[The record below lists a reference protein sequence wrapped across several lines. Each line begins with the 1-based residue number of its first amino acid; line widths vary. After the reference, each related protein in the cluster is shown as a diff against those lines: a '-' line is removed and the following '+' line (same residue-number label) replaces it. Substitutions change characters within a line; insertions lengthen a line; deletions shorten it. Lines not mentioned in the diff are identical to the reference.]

1 MTEPDFEKQGG
12 LIPAIIQDYET
23 GVVLMLG
30 YMNREAWLKTLET
43 GNATFWS
50 RSRNKLWI
58 KGESSGHVQL
68 VRGIYL
74 DCDSD
79 TVLLKVEQVGGAAC
93 HTGYQSCF
101 YREIMK
107 NGEVKISSEKVFNPE
122 EVYK

>member
-50 RSRNKLWI
+50 RARKKLWI

-107 NGEVKISSEKVFNPE
+107 NGEVKISGEKVFNPE

>member
-12 LIPAIIQDYET
+12 LIPAIIQDFET

-30 YMNREAWLKTLET
+30 YMNREAWLKTLES

-68 VRGIYL
+68 VKGIYL

-101 YREIMK
+101 YREITK
-107 NGEVKISSEKVFNPE
+107 NGEVKISGEKVFNPE

>member
-1 MTEPDFEKQGG
+1 MTEPDFGKQGG
-12 LIPAIIQDYET
+12 LIPAIIQDYKT

-30 YMNREAWLKTLET
+30 YMNREAWLKTLES

-68 VRGIYL
+68 VKGIYL

-107 NGEVKISSEKVFNPE
+107 NGEVKISGEKVFNPE

>member
-12 LIPAIIQDYET
+12 LIPAIIQDYKT

-30 YMNREAWLKTLET
+30 YMNREAWLKTLES

-68 VRGIYL
+68 VKGIYL

-107 NGEVKISSEKVFNPE
+107 NGEVKISGEKVFNPE

>member
-50 RSRNKLWI
+50 RARKKLWI

-79 TVLLKVEQVGGAAC
+79 SVLLKVEQVGGAAC

-107 NGEVKISSEKVFNPE
+107 NGEVKISGEKVFNPE

>member
-12 LIPAIIQDYET
+12 LIPAIIQDHET

-50 RSRNKLWI
+50 RARKKLWI

>member
-23 GVVLMLG
+23 GIVLMLG

-50 RSRNKLWI
+50 RARKKLWI

-107 NGEVKISSEKVFNPE
+107 NGEVKISGEKVFNPE

>member
-50 RSRNKLWI
+50 RARKKLWI